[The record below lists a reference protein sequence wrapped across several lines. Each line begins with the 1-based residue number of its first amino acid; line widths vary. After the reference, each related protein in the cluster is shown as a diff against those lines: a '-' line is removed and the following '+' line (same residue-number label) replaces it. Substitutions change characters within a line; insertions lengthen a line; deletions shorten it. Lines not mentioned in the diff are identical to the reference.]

1 MNNHEERGKR
11 LPPKFQAMYAGL
23 AAAVDRLARR
33 GQLINMRLGG
43 KPSNAPEY
51 RDLRRAASTVQA
63 HQWAHGNYNRYRRAK
78 VRRRMARDSRRANR
92 P

>member
-1 MNNHEERGKR
+1 MNEHRESRPGPR
-11 LPPKFQAMYAGL
+11 RTFQSVAAGL
-23 AAAVDRLARR
+23 SMLVAKLHREGKL
-33 GQLINMRLGG
+33 LNTRLGG

-51 RDLRRAASTVQA
+51 RDLRRAASTAQA
-63 HQWAHGNYNRYRRAK
+63 HQWARGNYNRYRRAK